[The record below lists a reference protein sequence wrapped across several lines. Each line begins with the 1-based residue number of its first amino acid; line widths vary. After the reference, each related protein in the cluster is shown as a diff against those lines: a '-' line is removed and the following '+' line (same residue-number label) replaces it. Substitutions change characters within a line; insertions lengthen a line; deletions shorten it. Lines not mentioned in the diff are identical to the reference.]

1 MDHNIYKIIETHR
14 KEFGAQSGREVLGEE
29 CGLNNLEKGG
39 GEPKLKGRTN
49 QKPTCLKENPERD
62 LVPMRSCAKPWATI

>member
-29 CGLNNLEKGG
+29 YGLNNLERGG
-39 GEPKLKGRTN
+39 DEPKLKG
-49 QKPTCLKENPERD
+49 
-62 LVPMRSCAKPWATI
+62 

>member
-29 CGLNNLEKGG
+29 YGLNNLERGG
-39 GEPKLKGRTN
+39 DEPKLKGCIN
-49 QKPTCLKENPERD
+49 QRPTCLEDNPERD
-62 LVPMRSCAKPWATI
+62 LMPMRCCA